1 MYKNLKNYLQDRSGN
16 YALMFALG
24 SLAIVTGVGA
34 AIDINRLH
42 SEKSRAQFVADAAV
56 LQAVTDFKQNLRTE
70 RAKTQGRNFGTENLT
85 SEQRTDGDYTVGVSS
100 ERLDDGAFRFTSY
113 VEGVTQHSFMGI
125 FGRNETKWTATS
137 ESEYAV
143 ENAEITLVIDVSFSM
158 KDNGKLEAMKTA
170 VSDFVTNIEPYRTNA
185 SYLAVSILPFAENI
199 NFGASN
205 AGDWLRAAEKTNP
218 QFSSDFHGC
227 FRHTPTGIGSLR
239 AMENFTFSHHQSYPI
254 GPGVN
259 QSEYSTCP
267 PESARATL
275 FDTRKRNLSNNI
287 KRMHMGYGTGTGK
300 AMQWAERLYD
310 PSWRNQM
317 EINGEFPPVMTSNTR
332 KYIVL
337 FTDGRIYPGVDKDE
351 NGVRDDHSNAPG
363 SITYPLPV
371 DSEVARFDSACQAI
385 KDRGDINVYTI
396 GYDVTG
402 KIPGDLETAL
412 TNCATGTGRF
422 YESGTEDLSDI
433 FSEIQADVQ
442 SVALTR

>member
-24 SLAIVTGVGA
+24 SLAILTGVGA

-85 SEQRTDGDYTVGVSS
+85 SEQRRDGDYTVGVSS

-143 ENAEITLVIDVSFSM
+143 ENAEITLVIDVSHSM
-158 KDNGKLEAMKTA
+158 KWNGKLEAMKTA

-185 SYLAVSILPFAENI
+185 SYLAVSILPFAENV
-199 NFGASN
+199 NFGAS
-205 AGDWLRAAEKTNP
+205 AARDWLLTAEKTNP
-218 QFSSDFHGC
+218 QFSSDFYGC
-227 FRHTPTGIGSLR
+227 FRHSMPAGIGSLR
-239 AMENFTFSHHQSYPI
+239 AMEKYTHVDSEPYPI
-254 GPGVN
+254 APGVN
-259 QSEYSTCP
+259 QSLVPTCP

-275 FDTRKRNLSNNI
+275 FDTRERNLSNNI
-287 KRMHMGYGTGTGK
+287 RGMEMGWGTGTGV
-300 AMQWAERLYD
+300 AMRWAERLYD
-310 PSWRNQM
+310 PAWRNKM
-317 EINGEFPPVMTSNTR
+317 EINGEFPPVLTSNTR

-337 FTDGRIYPGVDKDE
+337 FTDGRIIHTDQDQ
-351 NGVRDDHSNAPG
+351 NGVHDKQPG
-363 SITYPLPV
+363 GITGPLPV
-371 DSEVARFDSACQAI
+371 ETALAKFNAACEDI
-385 KDRGDINVYTI
+385 KDNRGGINVYTI